1 MPSGVALKSNSHTGN
16 LFKRNLPSFPPPF
29 AFSPPSVVCNFDSD
43 VGLLKFS
50 SEPRFEPEPGELNS
64 GFGFDSG
71 SVLPLSCRFWF
82 WFGAPA
88 LSAEL
93 VLNWFEP
100 EPDRV

>member
-1 MPSGVALKSNSHTGN
+1 M
-16 LFKRNLPSFPPPF
+16 
-29 AFSPPSVVCNFDSD
+29 
-43 VGLLKFS
+43 KFS

-64 GFGFDSG
+64 GFGFGSG

>member
-1 MPSGVALKSNSHTGN
+1 ML
-16 LFKRNLPSFPPPF
+16 
-29 AFSPPSVVCNFDSD
+29 
-43 VGLLKFS
+43 GLLKFS

-64 GFGFDSG
+64 GFGFGSD

-100 EPDRV
+100 EPDRVQSWST

>member
-1 MPSGVALKSNSHTGN
+1 MPCSYLCSGIYFGLSALEPYLT
-16 LFKRNLPSFPPPF
+16 LL
-29 AFSPPSVVCNFDSD
+29 
-43 VGLLKFS
+43 GLLKFS

-64 GFGFDSG
+64 GFWFGSG

-88 LSAEL
+88 LNAEL

>member
-1 MPSGVALKSNSHTGN
+1 MSNLQMCHDCDLLQPSPMHSQVLSIIPESSAPCL
-16 LFKRNLPSFPPPF
+16 
-29 AFSPPSVVCNFDSD
+29 SPL
-43 VGLLKFS
+43 GLLKFS
-50 SEPRFEPEPGELNS
+50 SEPRFKPEPGELNS
-64 GFGFDSG
+64 RFRFGSG